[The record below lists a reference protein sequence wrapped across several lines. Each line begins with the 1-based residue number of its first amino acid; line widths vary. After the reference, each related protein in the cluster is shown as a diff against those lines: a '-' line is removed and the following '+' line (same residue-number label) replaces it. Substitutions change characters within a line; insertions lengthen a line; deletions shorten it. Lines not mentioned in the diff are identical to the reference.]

1 MARRNDHSREQ
12 IQQMAIAA
20 ATAILNEEGASQ
32 LSTRKVAAAIG
43 YTVGTLYLVFRNL
56 DELLLHV
63 NAATL
68 DELRQDI
75 LSQADTHAQ
84 PQTQIKAMAH
94 AYLNYARANYARW
107 SLLYSHRLPEGT
119 VIPDWF
125 EDKIRQI
132 FFLVEAPLDLIQ
144 PGMSQKETVC
154 ATRVLWSGV
163 HGVCEL
169 ALNEKLSL
177 GDEVAPEALIDSL
190 VDNYLSGLQQG

>member
-32 LSTRKVAAAIG
+32 LSTRKVAGAIG
-43 YTVGTLYLVFRNL
+43 YTVGTLYLVFKNL

-68 DELRQDI
+68 DELRGDI
-75 LSQADTHAQ
+75 LSQADTQAQ
-84 PQTQIKAMAH
+84 PQAQIKAMAY
-94 AYLNYARANYARW
+94 AYLNYARMHYARW

-119 VIPDWF
+119 VIPGWF

-132 FFLVEAPLDLIQ
+132 FSLVEAPLKQIQ
-144 PGMSQKETVC
+144 ADMAQKDILC

-177 GDEVAPEALIDSL
+177 GDEVAAEALIDSL